1 MAYSSGKYAYGICD
15 KTGFSYPLKELVF
28 EFRNGSKTGFR
39 VGIDVLD
46 EDHPQN
52 FVGRIKFQDDET
64 ILDARIDRVEPAAEV
79 LLNPDPFTSGTAS
92 SGSTEITVKEVNHGR
107 STSDT
112 VRFRNCL
119 AFDGISKNILESAS
133 GYTIT
138 KVDSD
143 NYKFTVSASS
153 TSGSIKG
160 GGAIATAGPV
170 TLEA

>member
-1 MAYSSGKYAYGICD
+1 MPPNP
-15 KTGFSYPLKELVF
+15 FSL
-28 EFRNGSKTGFR
+28 
-39 VGIDVLD
+39 
-46 EDHPQN
+46 
-52 FVGRIKFQDDET
+52 
-64 ILDARIDRVEPAAEV
+64 
-79 LLNPDPFTSGTAS
+79 TSGS
-92 SGSTEITVKEVNHGR
+92 SSVTVTEPNHGR
-107 STSDT
+107 SNSDT